1 MNRFGL
7 IAVLLPAAAIAD
19 DQQVIAQPDSLKWT
33 AAPPV
38 LPKGAQIRV
47 EQRGHGNPAERRG
60 TGRNDLP
67 QPGRRSAQDPVS
79 RLPSRA
85 RENKMAGPPCF
96 SRSKS
101 SSRNRG
107 GRGIK
112 SCQLPSVP
120 KPS

>member
-47 EQRGHGNPAERRG
+47 EQRGHGNPAERCG

-79 RLPSRA
+79 LLLQPPGMDPTQSSLRFRQEKREEGRKGSRC
-85 RENKMAGPPCF
+85 R
-96 SRSKS
+96 
-101 SSRNRG
+101 
-107 GRGIK
+107 
-112 SCQLPSVP
+112 
-120 KPS
+120 